1 MYYLLHYQ
9 RLLLLFCA
17 GTCIH
22 WLFPRYK
29 LVQQTIKLLLCI
41 LLFNMKISNCF
52 TILDF
57 QKELFTALGQDC
69 GSIYLRW
76 EYLPLLQLTFV
87 PVYLCSNLPLFQLTF
102 VPVNLC
108 SNLPLFQLTF
118 VPVYLCSNL
127 PVLDYLFHYCICCST
142 LIIYLY
148 SHCFCESTTLASDPR
163 FQCPF
168 HRWLSSPRL
177 LNVAVKRVM
186 Y

>member
-87 PVYLCSNLPLFQLTF
+87 PVYLCSNLP
-102 VPVNLC
+102 
-108 SNLPLFQLTF
+108 
-118 VPVYLCSNL
+118 
-127 PVLDYLFHYCICCST
+127 VLDYLFHYCICCST